1 MHFNLNAIL
10 LLVAKA
16 EDASLTGADFFKGAA
31 YEISLRSEPG
41 CKNVQRLKLGEEGV
55 EFNKGRG
62 GARFRWDPEVKM
74 GERFSG
80 GGSSGFR

>member
-1 MHFNLNAIL
+1 MSFNLNAVL

-55 EFNKGRG
+55 ESNKERVDL
-62 GARFRWDPEVKM
+62 ARFR
-74 GERFSG
+74 
-80 GGSSGFR
+80 

>member
-1 MHFNLNAIL
+1 MNAR
-10 LLVAKA
+10 
-16 EDASLTGADFFKGAA
+16 G
-31 YEISLRSEPG
+31 EISLRSEPG

-55 EFNKGRG
+55 EFNKGRLDL
-62 GARFRWDPEVKM
+62 ARFRWDPEVKI